1 LPDPA
6 AADSLKGMGEAGV
19 APLRSVERIARWRAL
34 WAAIGCGLAVASSTV
49 SSVAQEE
56 DRGAIAE
63 ALFRAG
69 RELMTSGD
77 VAQACP
83 KFAESQRLDP
93 KPGTLMNLALC
104 HEKAGRTASAWSEYL
119 QAAELARR
127 AGQSERESVA
137 RTRARALESTLA
149 HVVLQES
156 TTPNAA
162 VTLDGQ
168 AIGAGAYGTAIPVD
182 FGDHVIV
189 VSAPGKK
196 TATVSFIVST
206 AAEQQTVRVPALDDE
221 EVASPPKAAI
231 SLEPPP
237 VLPHRE
243 SDGRAVGRTWGYVAG
258 GAGLALLGVGTYFG
272 LHAFAEKNVV
282 EDECGKV
289 FCTSRGLGAIND
301 MKTSEAVSTITIAA
315 GVAAVGAGVFL
326 LLTNVP
332 RRPSKP
338 ALSLAP
344 DPVLRGVRMTVT
356 W

>member
-1 LPDPA
+1 
-6 AADSLKGMGEAGV
+6 MGQAGV
-19 APLRSVERIARWRAL
+19 APWRSVERAARRRAL
-34 WAAIGCGLAVASSTV
+34 LAGVGCGFAVASCA
-49 SSVAQEE
+49 VAARAQDE

-69 RELMTSGD
+69 RELMTAGD

-119 QAAELARR
+119 QAAELSRR
-127 AGQSERESVA
+127 AGQSEREGVA
-137 RTRARALESTLA
+137 RTRARALEPALA

-156 TTPNAA
+156 ATPNVT

-168 AIGAGAYGTAIPVD
+168 AIGGGVFGTPIPVD
-182 FGDHVIV
+182 FGDHVV
-189 VSAPGKK
+189 VATAKGKK
-196 TATVSFIVST
+196 TATVPFVVST
-206 AAEQQTVRVPALDDE
+206 AAEQQTVRVPALEDE
-221 EVASPPKAAI
+221 EPAPPPKPAVALVPELPRHDDGARAA
-231 SLEPPP
+231 
-237 VLPHRE
+237 
-243 SDGRAVGRTWGYVAG
+243 GRTWGFATG
-258 GAGLALLGVGTYFG
+258 GAGLVLLGVGTYFG
-272 LHAFAEKNVV
+272 LHAFAEKNVA

-289 FCTSRGLGAIND
+289 ACTSRGLDAISA
-301 MKTSEAVSTITIAA
+301 MKTSAAVSTITIAT

-326 LLTNVP
+326 VATNMP
-332 RRPSKP
+332 RRSRTAV

-344 DPVLRGVRMTVT
+344 DPALRGVRMVIR